1 MIFPLNSMTK
11 VGHIYL
17 IDDDDSMR
25 ESLTRML
32 RDVGYLVDDYSSGA
46 KFLEK
51 SLPISPAVILLDM
64 QMPDMTGIELQEKL
78 LKLRRKT
85 PIVFVSGQSHPHQI
99 VQGLKKGALDFLFKP
114 FNLEELL
121 KAVADAIEFDQG
133 QLKRVS
139 VDMEIKRDYE
149 SLTPRERE
157 VCIWLVQ
164 GLLNKDIAVKLGT
177 TDATIKVHKARV
189 MSKMH
194 ADSVQM
200 LVKKYLE
207 SDLAHH
213 PLNALPKG

>member
-1 MIFPLNSMTK
+1 MTK

-17 IDDDDSMR
+17 IDDDNSMR

-32 RDVGYLVDDYSSGA
+32 RDVGYLVEDYASA
-46 KFLEK
+46 VKFLEI
-51 SLPISPAVILLDM
+51 SIPVSPAVILLDM
-64 QMPDMTGIELQEKL
+64 QMPDMTGVELQEQLVKL
-78 LKLRRKT
+78 GRKT

-99 VQGLKKGALDFLFKP
+99 VQGLKKGAVDFLFKP

-121 KAVADAIEFDQG
+121 KAIADAIEFDRR

-139 VDMEIKRDYE
+139 VDIETKREYE

-157 VCIWLVQ
+157 VCTWLVE

-194 ADSVQM
+194 VDSVQT

-207 SDLAHH
+207 SDLANH
-213 PLNALPKG
+213 PLNA

>member
-1 MIFPLNSMTK
+1 MTK

-25 ESLTRML
+25 ASLTRML
-32 RDVGYLVDDYSSGA
+32 REVGYLVDDYASA
-46 KFLEK
+46 LNFLEK
-51 SLPISPAVILLDM
+51 SVPVSPAVILLDM
-64 QMPDMTGIELQEKL
+64 QMPDMTGIDLQEKL
-78 LKLRRKT
+78 IQLGRKT

-99 VQGLKKGALDFLFKP
+99 VWGLKKGAVDFLFKP
-114 FNLEELL
+114 FNLEDML
-121 KAVADAIEFDQG
+121 KAVADAIEFDRR
-133 QLKRVS
+133 QLKRVA
-139 VDMEIKRDYE
+139 VDIETKREYE

-157 VCIWLVQ
+157 VCTWLVE

-194 ADSVQM
+194 VDSVQS

-207 SDLAHH
+207 SDLANH
-213 PLNALPKG
+213 PLNT